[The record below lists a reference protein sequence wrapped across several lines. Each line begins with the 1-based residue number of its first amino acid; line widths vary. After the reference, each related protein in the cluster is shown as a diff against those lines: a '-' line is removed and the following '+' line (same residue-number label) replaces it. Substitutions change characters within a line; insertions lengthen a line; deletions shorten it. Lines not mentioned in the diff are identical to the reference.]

1 MRGLIA
7 FIGAMLVAAGAI
19 AATPGQELLL
29 FSGGVKPTVYTN
41 FLGGALDPANYTYS
55 GPSLRTITGATGAIT
70 YAPNNLALYSNALS
84 NTLGWQGPSE
94 IVSASAVSS
103 PAGNLWQVTGYG
115 GTAQIQAVNPIS
127 VQSGNYILSTYMSAG
142 TSASTTLIAFTDG
155 ADYALVTFNATTGGA
170 SAPAAI
176 GGYSNLTYG
185 SISLGGGLFK
195 IYIAFKTTVTQIYPW
210 LRPDGVANS
219 TMYVGGVTLSAVTYE
234 TAPRAQDQV
243 ATTSASFFGPAFDY
257 SPTTLAPLGL
267 RIEESRTNL
276 FLNSNAPATQ
286 TITVASG
293 SAYSVSFYGTGVLT
307 LSGALTQVM
316 TGSAYPTRTTYTG
329 TTSTTSLVVT
339 VTSLGTMTYPQVELG
354 AFATSAI
361 PTAASAVTRAADVVQ
376 IIGPALVALQGAGG
390 ALVIN
395 TPDGIASTASTLV
408 SANGAVMLG
417 KTAGNN
423 ATTALASVLSSSNT
437 ATWTGANDT
446 GLSWKASAGIID
458 LNGTKTT
465 DTNPRT
471 PTSPFYLGSTSGSS
485 AFWDAHIKSISY
497 YSLFVMSPQ

>member
-1 MRGLIA
+1 
-7 FIGAMLVAAGAI
+7 
-19 AATPGQELLL
+19 
-29 FSGGVKPTVYTN
+29 
-41 FLGGALDPANYTYS
+41 
-55 GPSLRTITGATGAIT
+55 
-70 YAPNNLALYSNALS
+70 
-84 NTLGWQGPSE
+84 
-94 IVSASAVSS
+94 
-103 PAGNLWQVTGYG
+103 
-115 GTAQIQAVNPIS
+115 
-127 VQSGNYILSTYMSAG
+127 
-142 TSASTTLIAFTDG
+142 
-155 ADYALVTFNATTGGA
+155 
-170 SAPAAI
+170 
-176 GGYSNLTYG
+176 
-185 SISLGGGLFK
+185 
-195 IYIAFKTTVTQIYPW
+195 
-210 LRPDGVANS
+210 
-219 TMYVGGVTLSAVTYE
+219 MYVGGVTLSAVTYE

-465 DTNPRT
+465 DTNTRT